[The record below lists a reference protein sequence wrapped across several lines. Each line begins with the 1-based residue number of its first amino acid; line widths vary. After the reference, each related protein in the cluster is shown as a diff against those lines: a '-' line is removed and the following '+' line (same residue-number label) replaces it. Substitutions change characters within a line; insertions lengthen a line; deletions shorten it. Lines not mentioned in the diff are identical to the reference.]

1 MAGREGE
8 NEPTAV
14 DQRTQWNILFG
25 SFADNLG
32 SVGTIPMCLSPLM
45 FTMFYSDFVVQGAS
59 PIMSQQAHKW
69 IYTLVAVVAVPGALI
84 APFLSSKFGPA
95 ASCVGA
101 NVVAGAVTV
110 ALLYIAH
117 ADPSTTTF
125 SIFVAALYAGFPLT
139 LVSQFFT
146 SPMLERQVLVVCCIG
161 QLDRETLD

>member
-1 MAGREGE
+1 VAGREGK
-8 NEPTAV
+8 NEPTVV

-84 APFLSSKFGPA
+84 APFLLLQVRSSSELCRSQCRCWGSY
-95 ASCVGA
+95 SCF
-101 NVVAGAVTV
+101 
-110 ALLYIAH
+110 ALCRPCRPI
-117 ADPSTTTF
+117 DDDVF
-125 SIFVAALYAGFPLT
+125 DFRGCALRRLSFNSYQ
-139 LVSQFFT
+139 S
-146 SPMLERQVLVVCCIG
+146 VLC
-161 QLDRETLD
+161 